1 MNGREIYEMLKKVNP
16 NESIPENLCFLME
29 ELGDIAKCIMYG
41 IILSDNPEVDMRAY
55 KGELKKSFGDMIV
68 QLKLLIYRTGL
79 TWKECEIIGEEAFKE
94 RMRRC
99 MEKGWV
105 RDGKHNKEATS

>member
-41 IILSDNPEVDMRAY
+41 IVLSDNPEVDMKAY
-55 KGELKKSFGDMIV
+55 KSELRKAFGDMIV
-68 QLKLLIYRTGL
+68 QIKLLMYRVGL
-79 TWKECEIIGEEAFKE
+79 TWKECEMTGEQAFIE
-94 RMRRC
+94 RMNRL
-99 MEKGWV
+99 MKKGWF
-105 RDGKHNKEATS
+105 RNGKHNKEATN